1 MDHMGHYIDMA
12 REEQM
17 LRLQGTLPSLEEF
30 WSYRTG
36 TSAVHAIIALN
47 E

>member
-1 MDHMGHYIDMA
+1 MDHLSYYIDMA

-17 LRLQGTLPSLEEF
+17 FRLHGTLPSLEEF
-30 WSYRTG
+30 WSYRKG
-36 TSAVHAIIALN
+36 TTAVHSVIALN

>member
-30 WSYRTG
+30 WSYRKG

>member
-1 MDHMGHYIDMA
+1 MDHIDHYVDTA
-12 REEQM
+12 RQEQM
-17 LRLQGTLPSLEEF
+17 LRLHGTLPSLEEF

-36 TSAVHAIIALN
+36 FSAVHSLLALN

>member
-1 MDHMGHYIDMA
+1 MDHVGHYIDMA

-17 LRLQGTLPSLEEF
+17 LRSHGTLPSLEEF
-30 WSYRTG
+30 WSYRKG
-36 TSAVHAIIALN
+36 FSGVHSFIALN

>member
-1 MDHMGHYIDMA
+1 MDHMDHYFDTI
-12 REEQM
+12 RQEQM
-17 LRLQGTLPSLEEF
+17 LRLHGTLPSLEEF

-36 TSAVHAIIALN
+36 VSAVHSLLALN